1 MPRSPT
7 ILLVTIALCLSTG
20 CSREPDRSVVVM
32 VGTVERDRLE
42 MLAPASEILI
52 EQPVVEGG
60 KAAAGAVVARLD
72 DSRLKQE
79 VASLKSAGDAEKARL
94 DLLEAGYRTEEIAQA
109 RAAYQ
114 ATVAR
119 VEIAAI
125 ELQRAQALVSAAVE
139 TQSLLDSARSA
150 HAEAVANKQ
159 KAAEFLRQ
167 QEAGPRGE
175 EIRAQRATFEAAGAR
190 LREAQ
195 VRLDQLTIKAPRD
208 CHVDVLA
215 FRVGERVPAGASV
228 ATLLDSTKPYARVF
242 VPERAKAS
250 VTPGREGTAKVD
262 GVAREFRVR
271 VRMVSSDATF
281 TPFYALTDRERER
294 LAFAAKMDL
303 IEPEAR
309 ELPVGVPVT
318 VRIPLE

>member
-1 MPRSPT
+1 MPRFPT
-7 ILLVTIALCLSTG
+7 TLSAAIALCLAAG
-20 CSREPDRSVVVM
+20 CGRESDRNVVLM

-60 KAAAGAVVARLD
+60 KVAAGAVVARLD

-79 VASLKSAGDAEKARL
+79 VASLKSARDAEKARL
-94 DLLEAGYRTEEIAQA
+94 DLLETGYRTEEIAQA

-119 VEIAAI
+119 VEIATLD
-125 ELQRAQALVSAAVE
+125 LQRAQQLVTAAVE
-139 TQSLLDSARSA
+139 TQSLLDSARAA
-150 HAEAVANKQ
+150 HAEAFANKQ
-159 KAAEFLRQ
+159 KAAENLRLF
-167 QEAGPRGE
+167 EAGPRGE
-175 EIRAQRATFEAAGAR
+175 EIRAQRATFEAADAR
-190 LREAQ
+190 MREAQ

-208 CHVDVLA
+208 CQVDVLA

-228 ATLLDSTKPYARVF
+228 ATLLDLTKPYARVF
-242 VPERAKAS
+242 VPERARVS
-250 VTPGREGTAKVD
+250 VTPGREGVAKVD

-271 VRMVSSDATF
+271 VRTVSSDATF
-281 TPFYALTDRERER
+281 TPFYALTDRERGR
-294 LAFAAKMDL
+294 LSFAAKMDL
-303 IEPEAR
+303 TEPEAR
-309 ELPVGVPVT
+309 ALPVGVPLT